1 MQTHTST
8 TAATVAFAESGLPLA
23 VPRMFIPS
31 LTARVAVT
39 VAVVAVVTFV
49 LGRTNTFHDRVP
61 SRVPPTVWHVGVTL
75 ATMAVTVGGAL
86 LLVGVWG
93 FSAQLVEVY
102 EQYQFGR
109 RVVVQLALSGLLLV
123 SAYTVTG
130 LVHQLTDE
138 VAQSQ
143 PNISDHQREVIYRL
157 AQLTVYFVTTVVVLG
172 VWNADLGGLL
182 VGAGF
187 LGIVVGMAA
196 RQTLGAL
203 IAGFVL
209 MFSRPFEIGDWIEV
223 GEHEGIVTDITIVN
237 TRIQSFDGEYVMVP
251 NDVISAETLVN
262 RSRKGRLRI
271 EVEVGVDYDAD
282 VNRAAEVA
290 QEAVAELDDVLSLP
304 SPQVVLKEFGDSA
317 VLLGVRA
324 WIDRPSARRKWR
336 TQTAIVGAVKEAF
349 DREGIKIPYPQQ
361 ELMAREEK
369 EGFVLAGGEGP
380 TPDEGPD
387 ARRDQSQTP
396 ATDGRGDDGESSS
409 RTRQGDEGS

>member
-1 MQTHTST
+1 MQTHTLT
-8 TAATVAFAESGLPLA
+8 TAATEAAESGLLA
-23 VPRMFIPS
+23 LPRTFVPS
-31 LTARVAVT
+31 LTGRVAVT

-49 LGRTNTFHDRVP
+49 LGRTNRFHDL
-61 SRVPPTVWHVGVTL
+61 VPPWIPATVWHVGVTL

-102 EQYQFGR
+102 EQYRFGR

-123 SAYTVTG
+123 SAYAVTG

-143 PNISDHQREVIYRL
+143 PNVSDHQREVIYRL
-157 AQLTVYFVTTVVVLG
+157 AQLTVYFVTAVVVLG

-223 GEHEGIVTDITIVN
+223 GEHEGIVTDITVVN

-251 NDVISAETLVN
+251 NDVISGETLVN

-271 EVEVGVDYDAD
+271 EVEVGVDYDVD
-282 VNRAAEVA
+282 PNHAAEVA
-290 QEAVAELDDVLSLP
+290 QAAVDELEDVLSVP

-380 TPDEGPD
+380 APD
-387 ARRDQSQTP
+387 ADEDAPRDQSHTR
-396 ATDGRGDDGESSS
+396 AADGRGEES
-409 RTRQGDEGS
+409 